1 MINPRYYQQESHD
14 SVISWV
20 KSTAESCVIE
30 LPTGAGKSVVVA
42 MIANT
47 LNQISKGKHVLCIV
61 PKKELVE
68 QNAEKL
74 RLVGGQCSMFSAS
87 VGETCLKHA
96 LVVGTP
102 VSIKNQLHRFG
113 SKFCA
118 VIIDECH
125 QITPTVKTIIE
136 ALREH
141 NPNLRVIGLSATPY
155 RLGQGFVYGIDQ
167 NGKMLDE
174 SQAKEPYFKRLV
186 YRLEARELIEQGFL
200 SNPVIGATNTHY
212 DTSGLTQ
219 NRMGNFDSSTVDK
232 AFIGK
237 GRLTSSI
244 VADIVEKSQGR
255 KGVMI
260 FAATIQHAHEI
271 LESLPKEISAIVTGE
286 PDKKHERKLNIEL
299 FQSQKIKYIVNVD
312 VLTTGFDAVHV
323 DVVAMMRATESV
335 ALLQQIIGRGLRIC
349 DGKTDCL
356 VLDYAENIERH
367 CPDGDVFNPEIKA
380 SGGGEVG
387 VPVKAKCPS
396 CNGVNEFSKRR
407 DVDKEQPIDA
417 NGYLLDL
424 EGNRIEVEG
433 LGAMPAHYGRRCTFT
448 VVNRGVI
455 DRCSYRWTFKECEEC
470 GFENDIASR
479 YCQSCKCEI
488 IDPNAKLKL
497 EHAQI
502 KDASILQTEECLDVN
517 VTPTLSKAGNDC
529 LRVKF
534 TTPTRVFMVWFNKST
549 PKQTIIYAEFDSWFN
564 FGIKTVTYQKDKTG
578 FFKVYGY
585 NKEVGL

>member
-1 MINPRYYQQESHD
+1 MLKLRYYQD
-14 SVISWV
+14 DAVNAAINWV
-20 KSTAESCVIE
+20 KSTKESCIIE
-30 LPTGAGKSVVVA
+30 LPTGAGKSLVCA
-42 MIANT
+42 ALANE
-47 LNQISKGKHVLCIV
+47 LHKISNGKHILCLV
-61 PKKELVE
+61 PSRELLQ

-74 RLVGGQCSMFSAS
+74 RMTGSNVSLFSAS
-87 VGETCLKHA
+87 VGETCLKNA
-96 LVVGTP
+96 MVIGTP
-102 VSIKNQLHRFG
+102 VSVKNQIHRFG
-113 SKFCA
+113 AKFCA
-118 VIIDECH
+118 VILDEAH
-125 QITPTVKTIIE
+125 KISPTVKSIIDS
-136 ALREH
+136 LLLV
-141 NPNLRVIGLSATPY
+141 NPNLRVIGMTASPY
-155 RLGQGFVYGIDQ
+155 RLSQGYIFAIDA

-186 YRLEARELIEQGFL
+186 YRLDARELIEQGFL
-200 SNPVIGATNTHY
+200 SNPVIGATNAHY
-212 DTSGLTQ
+212 DTSELTQ
-219 NRMGNFDSSTVDK
+219 NKMGNFDSATVDK

-260 FAATIQHAHEI
+260 FAATIQHAHEVM
-271 LESLPKEISAIVTGE
+271 ESLPRGLSQIVTGE
-286 PDKKHERKLNIEL
+286 TPANERAEILQL
-299 FQSQKIKYIVNVD
+299 FKSGAIKYLVNVA
-312 VLTTGFDAVHV
+312 VLTTGFDAPNC
-323 DVVAMMRATESV
+323 DTIAILRATESV

-349 DGKTDCL
+349 EGKSDCL

-407 DVDKEQPIDA
+407 DVDKEQPIDD

-470 GFENDIASR
+470 GHENDIAAR
-479 YCQSCKCEI
+479 RCASCKSEL
-488 IDPNAKLKL
+488 IDPNDKLKL

-502 KDASILQTEECLDVN
+502 KDATILQTEECLDVN
-517 VTPTLSKAGNDC
+517 VTPTLSKAGNEC

-534 TTPTRVFMVWFNKST
+534 TTPTRVFTVWFNKST
-549 PKQTIIYAEFDSWFN
+549 PKQTALQVEFELAQNLS
-564 FGIKTVTYQKDKTG
+564 IKTVTYRKEGD

-585 NKEVGL
+585 NKEVVL

>member
-14 SVISWV
+14 SVIHWV

-74 RLVGGQCSMFSAS
+74 ILVGGQCSMFSAS
-87 VGETCLKHA
+87 VGETCLKHP

-136 ALREH
+136 SLREH

-155 RLGQGFVYGIDQ
+155 RLGQGFVYGIDT
-167 NGKMLDE
+167 NGKMLDDT
-174 SQAKEPYFKRLV
+174 QAKEPYFKRLV
-186 YRLEARELIEQGFL
+186 YRLDARELIEQGFL
-200 SNPVIGATNTHY
+200 SNPVIGATNAHY

-219 NRMGNFDSSTVDK
+219 NRMGNFDSATVDK

-244 VADIVEKSQGR
+244 VADVVEKSQGR

-260 FAATIQHAHEI
+260 FAATIQHANEVM
-271 LESLPKEISAIVTGE
+271 ESLPRGLSQIVTGE
-286 PDKKHERKLNIEL
+286 TPKQERELILSQFKSNKL
-299 FQSQKIKYIVNVD
+299 KYLVNVA
-312 VLTTGFDAVHV
+312 VLTTGFDAPNC
-323 DVVAMMRATESV
+323 DTIAILRATESV

-349 DGKTDCL
+349 EGKSDCL

-387 VPVKAKCPS
+387 VPVNAKCPS

-407 DVDKEQPIDA
+407 DVDAEQPIDD

-448 VVNRGVI
+448 VVARGVI

-470 GFENDIASR
+470 NHENDIAAR
-479 YCQSCKCEI
+479 RCANCKTEL
-488 IDPNAKLKL
+488 IDPNDKLKL

-502 KDASILQTEECLDVN
+502 KDATVLQTEECLDVN
-517 VTPTLSKAGNDC
+517 VTPTLSKAGNEC

-534 TTPTRVFMVWFNKST
+534 TTPTRVFTVWFNKST
-549 PKQTIIYAEFDSWFN
+549 PKQTALQIEFELAQNLS
-564 FGIKTVTYQKDKTG
+564 IKTVTYQKDKTG
-578 FFKVYGY
+578 FFKVYSY
-585 NKEVGL
+585 NKDVLV